1 MIRLAYISQLTLVTP
16 LKDQRYDR
24 AEPPGFLERAGVQYY
39 RRLTDSRRAITQS
52 GLRLDELP
60 SDSLLQ
66 SRMRLVGIWACLFA
80 ALLGAASS
88 AIPVWF
94 EYHQTH
100 QLDGAA
106 FYSAWIAITLGSTL
120 IEFAVLFWLSLMAV
134 HRISAITGHSTEE
147 DDPYLP
153 GDDAIPNLL
162 ARAALELPDPV
173 VRYLGVDP
181 MKYISRSRLLI
192 IGFLYKAKVLLSTVA
207 AKFILQRF
215 GGKMVSRVGLAWVSV
230 PVAAIWNAIVM
241 YQVLREARLRL
252 YGHRL
257 AYYLIR
263 DVMTEE
269 FSSQLSPL
277 AREGAIRAIST
288 MMVMTQSYHPN
299 MLILLYQFSRDL
311 DVRDQS
317 NYDDWDHFIDVLC
330 QVDERERFFLL
341 DLLSIAAAFDGK
353 LSKLQKQR
361 LPEAFGEYTP
371 PYMARIERL
380 RYHLVS
386 GHINEATRDCQLDFL
401 PG

>member
-1 MIRLAYISQLTLVTP
+1 V
-16 LKDQRYDR
+16 KDPKYDR
-24 AEPPGFLERAGVQYY
+24 TEPPGFLERACVQYY
-39 RRLTDSRRAITQS
+39 RRLAGSHRQVTQGGS
-52 GLRLDELP
+52 GLDELP
-60 SDSLLQ
+60 PDSILRSRTRLL
-66 SRMRLVGIWACLFA
+66 GAWACLLA

-88 AIPVWF
+88 ALPVWF
-94 EYHQTH
+94 EFQYAH
-100 QLDGAA
+100 QLDAAA
-106 FYSAWIAITLGSTL
+106 FYSAWIAITLGCTL
-120 IEFAVLFWLSLMAV
+120 IEFVALFWLSLMAV
-134 HRISAITGHSTEE
+134 HRMSAITGHSPDE

-173 VRYLGVDP
+173 VSYLGVDP
-181 MKYISRSRLLI
+181 MKHISRSRLLI
-192 IGFLYKAKVLLSTVA
+192 VGFLYKTKVILTTVA

-215 GGKMVSRVGLAWVSV
+215 GGKMVSRIGLAWISV
-230 PVAAIWNAIVM
+230 PVAAVWNAVVM

-257 AYYLIR
+257 AYHLIG
-263 DVMTEE
+263 DVVTDE
-269 FSSQLSPL
+269 FASQLSPL

-317 NYDDWDHFIDVLC
+317 NYDDWDRFMEVLR
-330 QVDERERFFLL
+330 QVGAEERFFLL

-353 LSKLQKQR
+353 VSRLQKQH
-361 LPEAFGEYTP
+361 LPEAFGEYTHL
-371 PYMARIERL
+371 YMDRIQRL
-380 RYHLVS
+380 RHHLVS
-386 GHINEATRDCQLDFL
+386 GEIHAARRECQLDFL